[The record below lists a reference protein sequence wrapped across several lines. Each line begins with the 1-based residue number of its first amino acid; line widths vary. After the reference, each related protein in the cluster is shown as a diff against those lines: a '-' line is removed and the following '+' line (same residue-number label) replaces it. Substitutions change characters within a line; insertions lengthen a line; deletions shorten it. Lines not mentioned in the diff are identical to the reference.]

1 MYKHKSSLS
10 VGPKPSA
17 QFGPIV
23 TESLNKIIQNILR
36 NLPLKVRLKA
46 RKMVYAWWDENWNPR
61 KSNVLRK

>member
-46 RKMVYAWWDENWNPR
+46 RKMVYA
-61 KSNVLRK
+61 S